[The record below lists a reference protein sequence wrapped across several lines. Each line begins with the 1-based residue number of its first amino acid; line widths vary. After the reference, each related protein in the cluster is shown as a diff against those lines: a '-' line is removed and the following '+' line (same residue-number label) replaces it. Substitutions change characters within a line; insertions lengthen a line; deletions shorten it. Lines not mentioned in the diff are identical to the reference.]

1 MWIPTEENIDTRFLI
16 IIDLVTPNGTFS
28 IAENNDP

>member
-1 MWIPTEENIDTRFLI
+1 MWIPTEENIDTCLLI

-28 IAENNDP
+28 IAKNNDP